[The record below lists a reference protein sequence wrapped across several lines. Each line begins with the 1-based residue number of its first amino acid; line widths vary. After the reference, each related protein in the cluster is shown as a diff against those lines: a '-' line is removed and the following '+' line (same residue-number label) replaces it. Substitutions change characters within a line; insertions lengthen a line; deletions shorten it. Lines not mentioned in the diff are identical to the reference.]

1 MIFKAPLSILSFF
14 RTVLVFLDP
23 LLRHMCYRIFA
34 LMGILLNLQNN
45 FGKRSIFSSQPAVVV
60 LGMDWQLN
68 SEKII
73 ALI

>member
-1 MIFKAPLSILSFF
+1 MIFLSPLSVLSFF

-23 LLRHMCYRIFA
+23 LLHCMYYRIFA

-45 FGKRSIFSSQPAVVV
+45 FGKRNIFSSQPAVVV

-68 SEKII
+68 SEEII